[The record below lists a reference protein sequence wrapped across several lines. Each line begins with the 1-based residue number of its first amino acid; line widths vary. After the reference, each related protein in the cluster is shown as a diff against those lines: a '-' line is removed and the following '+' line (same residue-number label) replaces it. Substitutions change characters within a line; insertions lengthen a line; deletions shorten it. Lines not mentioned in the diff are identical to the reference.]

1 MGTLNTQD
9 GHISAYPCSNIFLE
23 VEKKQNKNK
32 EKHKKLL

>member
-23 VEKKQNKNK
+23 VEKKTKQKQRK
-32 EKHKKLL
+32 T